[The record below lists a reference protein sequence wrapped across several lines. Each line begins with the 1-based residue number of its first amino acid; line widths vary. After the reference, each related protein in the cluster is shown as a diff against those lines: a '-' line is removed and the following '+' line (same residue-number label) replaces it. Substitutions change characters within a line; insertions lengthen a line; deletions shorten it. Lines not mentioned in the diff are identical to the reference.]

1 MRLPTLSLNELNPE
15 QRKVADL
22 ILSSPRKIPID
33 KQGLIGPFGVW
44 ARAPQVGLETQAL
57 GAKVRFSTELAENV
71 KEVAICTVGQF
82 HRSKFEFAA
91 HRKLAVTA
99 GVDDSKL
106 ERLRSGDA
114 PGFDGDENIAWRVA
128 CALLNDHRLPDDL
141 YSEALTALGETPLI
155 ELVLTIGY
163 YCLVSHTLNAF
174 EIPLTDEMEDPFPG
188 D

>member
-1 MRLPTLSLNELNPE
+1 MRLPPIEESDLNPA
-15 QRKVADL
+15 QRAVFDA
-22 ILSSPRKIPID
+22 IQASPRGSI
-33 KQGLIGPFGVW
+33 GLIGPFGVW
-44 ARAPQVGLETQAL
+44 VRAPEVGGRIQSL
-57 GAKVRFSTELAENV
+57 GAAVRYETSLADNV
-71 KEVAICTVGQF
+71 REVAICTVGHF

-91 HRKLAVTA
+91 HRKLAVAA

-106 ERLRSGDA
+106 ERLRCGDD

-128 CALLNDHRLPDDL
+128 RGLLTEHRLPDAL

-174 EIPLTDEMEDPFPG
+174 EIP
-188 D
+188 